1 MDQKKPCSPRGRLV
15 IGGGTHDGEGCVLG
29 CLFTRRGA
37 GLGNVGL
44 VVVVVIVVVGVI
56 VVEQVGDKQINI
68 KRSRRRRWR

>member
-1 MDQKKPCSPRGRLV
+1 M
-15 IGGGTHDGEGCVLG
+15 
-29 CLFTRRGA
+29 
-37 GLGNVGL
+37 GNVGL